1 MDDNGVPII
10 NPQAAEAAAMEDFR
24 CPVCDDSRFEM
35 LKAVVFG
42 ANKIDKN
49 VMKPRPVVLYRCLTC
64 QGILYHKKE
73 GGWGVMGRD
82 PHAKET
88 ERRVLSPVVA
98 DGEKKGVN
106 GNVVRGP
113 W

>member
-1 MDDNGVPII
+1 MDDSGIPII

-64 QGILYHKKE
+64 QGVLFHKKE
-73 GGWGVMGRD
+73 GGWGVMTRD
-82 PHAKET
+82 EKSKET
-88 ERRVLSPVVA
+88 ERRVLPPGAVVA
-98 DGEKKGVN
+98 DGAQKN